1 MRFEVSAVDARQD
14 VVALEVRAAS
24 RAHAA
29 ETARSRGLTVL
40 AVRARGFAP
49 PWAGRRSAALPVAL
63 IAVELLALLEAGLN
77 LVEALQA
84 LAEKQPPG
92 ERQAVL
98 DGLLA
103 AIRRGEPFS
112 QALARFPRHFPP
124 LFVATLKAS
133 ERTGSVREALRR
145 YIAYQDELD
154 RVRKKVVAAAIYPA
168 IVLAVGA
175 LVLGFLLLYVVP
187 RFAGVYEGLGAEL
200 PFFSALL
207 LALGR
212 GVRGHAAELA
222 LGALALG
229 ALGAWLARQPGS
241 RAWLSARLWRLPALG
256 ERMQLYQLARLYRT
270 TGMLLRAGIP
280 ALRALGMVEG
290 LLAAHLR
297 APLAHA
303 RRLIGEGR
311 PMSAALGAAGLA
323 TPVAARMMVVG
334 ERSGEMGEMLER
346 IAAFHDEELARFVEW
361 FTRAFEPLLMAALG
375 MAIGLVVVLMYM
387 PVFELAGSLP

>member
-1 MRFEVSAVDARQD
+1 MRFEVSAVNARHE
-14 VVALEVRAAS
+14 VVALELQAAS
-24 RAHAA
+24 GAQAA
-29 ETARSRGLTVL
+29 ETARGRGLTVL
-40 AVRARGFAP
+40 AVRARGFEP
-49 PWAGRRSAALPVAL
+49 PWAARRGAALPVAL
-63 IAVELLALLEAGLN
+63 ISIELLSLLEAGLN

-84 LAEKQPPG
+84 LAEKQPHG

-98 DGLLA
+98 GGLLE

-112 QALARFPRHFPP
+112 QALARFPQHFPP
-124 LFVATLKAS
+124 LFVATLRAS
-133 ERTGSVREALRR
+133 ERTGSVREALQR
-145 YIAYQDELD
+145 YIAYQEELD
-154 RVRKKVVAAAIYPA
+154 RVRKKVTAAAIYPA
-168 IVLAVGA
+168 ILLAVGV

-187 RFAGVYEGLGAEL
+187 RFAGVYEGLATEL

-212 GVRGHAAELA
+212 GVREHA
-222 LGALALG
+222 GAVAAVAAAAVVAGLY
-229 ALGAWLARQPGS
+229 LARQPAF

-256 ERMQLYQLARLYRT
+256 EHMKLYQLARLYRS

-280 ALRALGMVEG
+280 ALRALGMVDE

-297 APLAHA
+297 PPLARA
-303 RRLIGEGR
+303 RRLIEEGQ

-323 TPVAARMMVVG
+323 TAVAARMMVVG
-334 ERSGEMGEMLER
+334 ERSGEMGEMMER

-375 MAIGLVVVLMYM
+375 VAIGLVVVLMYM

>member
-1 MRFEVSAVDARQD
+1 MRFEVSAIDARQD
-14 VVALEVRAAS
+14 VVALELHAAS

-29 ETARSRGLTVL
+29 EAARSRGLTVL
-40 AVRARGFAP
+40 AVRARGLAL
-49 PWAGRRSAALPVAL
+49 PWAGRRAAALPAAL

-112 QALARFPRHFPP
+112 QALARFPQHFPP

-168 IVLAVGA
+168 IVLAVGI

-187 RFAGVYEGLGAEL
+187 RFAGVYEGLAAEL

-229 ALGAWLARQPGS
+229 ALGAWLAREPRF

-256 ERMQLYQLARLYRT
+256 ERMRLYQLARLYRT

-323 TPVAARMMVVG
+323 TPLAARMMVVG

-346 IAAFHDEELARFVEW
+346 IAALHDEELARFVEW

-375 MAIGLVVVLMYM
+375 VAIGLVVVLMYM